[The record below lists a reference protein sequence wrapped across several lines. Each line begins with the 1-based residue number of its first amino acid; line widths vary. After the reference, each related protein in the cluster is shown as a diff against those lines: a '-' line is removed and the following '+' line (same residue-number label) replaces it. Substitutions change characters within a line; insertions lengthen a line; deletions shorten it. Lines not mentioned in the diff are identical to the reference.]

1 MNENEKILEDLFD
14 ATALMIRAQAA
25 VLLEQAFGDHD
36 KRLLVTADELAEAEA
51 DYEKAYDV
59 VRKAL
64 GIPKDY
70 S

>member
-1 MNENEKILEDLFD
+1 MSENEKLVDDLVD
-14 ATALMIRAQAA
+14 ATSLMIRAQAA

-36 KRLLVTADELAEAEA
+36 KKLLVTADELAEAEA
-51 DYEKAYDV
+51 EYEKAYDA

-64 GIPKDY
+64 GIPKDF